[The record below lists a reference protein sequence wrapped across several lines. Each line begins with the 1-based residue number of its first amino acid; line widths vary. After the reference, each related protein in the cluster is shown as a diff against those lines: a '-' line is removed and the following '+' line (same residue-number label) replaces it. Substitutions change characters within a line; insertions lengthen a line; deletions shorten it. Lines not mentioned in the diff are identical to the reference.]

1 MIIWLRCIAW
11 LSWGWEFG
19 SRHCVLCV
27 PARDVMP
34 FPLKHFKLSEWGPV
48 SQREDCGG
56 HRDPPDNTNIYLAS
70 SHSLSRT
77 LRIVFSPGQNSNPT
91 EDAGPRVWAAQS
103 ELWWVEVFPP
113 SGNLINRRLFIDDLW
128 LLLPDDTIW
137 LEKWC
142 YCLQSDYDHTWYF
155 PTTEICLSKHFTHFR
170 HRTDFNGQ
178 VHSLQKLSMLWQNSL
193 SETG

>member
-1 MIIWLRCIAW
+1 MCTESKFNSKNKLTYSKCR
-11 LSWGWEFG
+11 
-19 SRHCVLCV
+19 LCSNYFFL
-27 PARDVMP
+27 
-34 FPLKHFKLSEWGPV
+34 FPIEATYHFSV
-48 SQREDCGG
+48 SIETKKSNV
-56 HRDPPDNTNIYLAS
+56 NT
-70 SHSLSRT
+70 
-77 LRIVFSPGQNSNPT
+77 NPT